1 MSTCIVI
8 VATQNMRETFFDR
21 ALTSIGRQT
30 IKPEQIIIVNDGVPF
45 SVKQEEKIKYILEDN
60 DYTIR
65 SNIYTKGAAG
75 AWNSALK
82 FICESSFSGF
92 VSILDDDDEWDA
104 NHLEENLTTAKLESA
119 DVVISGLRIINRN
132 TLYIRKLP
140 TKLVPKD
147 FLTGNPGWQ
156 GSNTFVSMKVF
167 KTVKGF
173 RNGLLSTNDRDLAFR
188 ILSLPDLKV
197 SYTNNW
203 TSSWYVDSDD
213 LSLSL
218 PKSKSK
224 VEGLRWFWYLY
235 STHFEK
241 KDRNVFFER
250 AWDLFQISK
259 KEITTIGSNKPLQ
272 KNLFGDLDVI

>member
-1 MSTCIVI
+1 MSKCIVI
-8 VATQNMRETFFDR
+8 VATQNMRKTFFDR
-21 ALTSIGRQT
+21 ALTSIKQQT
-30 IKPEQIIIVNDGVPF
+30 IRPENIIIVNDGVPF
-45 SVKQEEKIKYILEDN
+45 SVEQEEKIKYILD
-60 DYTIR
+60 DKYTVL

-75 AWNSALK
+75 SWNSALK
-82 FICESSFSGF
+82 FIYESSFNGF
-92 VSILDDDDEWDA
+92 VAILDDDDVWDA
-104 NHLEENLTTAKLESA
+104 NHLEENLTIAKLESA
-119 DVVISGLRIINRN
+119 DVVISGLRIINKN
-132 TLYIRKLP
+132 TLFSRRLP
-140 TKLVPKD
+140 AELTPKD

-156 GSNTFVSMKVF
+156 GSNTFVSMDVL

-188 ILSLPDLKV
+188 ILCLEGLKV
-197 SYTNNW
+197 SYTNKW

-235 STHFEK
+235 RTYFEE
-241 KDRNVFFER
+241 KDRNIFFER
-250 AWDLFQISK
+250 AWKLFQISE

-272 KNLFGDLDVI
+272 KGFFGDLDVK